1 MTQTMKSTQGDVTYY
16 TVSEDD
22 FFLGTVMLVN
32 SLRVTGND
40 GKVVVLDA
48 GLLPEQRRLLE
59 RDAEVVTLPA
69 RIQGTPASM
78 KPYPHLLDASGTV
91 VVIDSDIVVTA
102 GLDDAL
108 DLARNGKIVAA
119 PAWLE
124 STRNRWFAEWEQALQ
139 LRAPLRREEWFHNG
153 FVVLSIDHWPQL
165 LERWWELCELAPAE
179 QAWLDHQP
187 FNAPDADALN
197 ALMMSEIPRSAL
209 ALLPEGD
216 EAFGGDITIQH
227 VPTLR
232 CTMNGRPV
240 RFVHYP
246 DSPKPW
252 QRRGWV
258 RAGATAYA
266 RIMRRLLFAPDV
278 PLRVETADTPLWLR
292 PTTRG
297 RLALA
302 ALGAANRTVGWT
314 SRRLPEAA
322 RNRARDWRRKAI
334 GHRARSTVG
343 PEGA

>member
-1 MTQTMKSTQGDVTYY
+1 
-16 TVSEDD
+16 
-22 FFLGTVMLVN
+22 
-32 SLRVTGND
+32 
-40 GKVVVLDA
+40 
-48 GLLPEQRRLLE
+48 
-59 RDAEVVTLPA
+59 
-69 RIQGTPASM
+69 
-78 KPYPHLLDASGTV
+78 
-91 VVIDSDIVVTA
+91 
-102 GLDDAL
+102 
-108 DLARNGKIVAA
+108 
-119 PAWLE
+119 
-124 STRNRWFAEWEQALQ
+124 
-139 LRAPLRREEWFHNG
+139 
-153 FVVLSIDHWPQL
+153 
-165 LERWWELCELAPAE
+165 
-179 QAWLDHQP
+179 
-187 FNAPDADALN
+187 
-197 ALMMSEIPRSAL
+197 MMSEIPRSAL